1 MSLNIKSDNNKIKVG
16 LYIVATPIGNL
27 KDMSHRAIDTLSQSD
42 YILCEDTRV
51 SKNLLKK
58 FNINSNLISYH
69 KFNEKKNLSWVI
81 KLLKS
86 GCLISL
92 ISDAG
97 TPMISD
103 PGSLLINECL
113 KNNIHISLVPGPS
126 AVSSAISVS
135 GFKDRFLFYGFLPEK
150 KKLLENDFQVLS
162 KLNFSIVL
170 FISAKKINKNIPI
183 LKKYFSGRKILICRE
198 MTKIYEEFL
207 REEIDDLKIFEQGLK
222 GELTVVISD
231 FETIKNTV
239 QKLTESDK
247 DIIKKT
253 INKLS
258 VKEIVNLISRN
269 NEIPKK
275 EIYKYCIELKDED

>member
-27 KDMSHRAIDTLSQSD
+27 KDMSHRAIDILSQSD

-69 KFNEKKNLSWVI
+69 KFNEKKNLSRVI

-103 PGSLLINECL
+103 PGTLLINECL

-170 FISAKKINKNIPI
+170 FIPAKKINKNIPI

-231 FETIKNTV
+231 FETINNTV

-253 INKLS
+253 IDKLS

>member
-170 FISAKKINKNIPI
+170 FIPAKKINKNIPI

-275 EIYKYCIELKDED
+275 EIYKYCIELKNEN

>member
-1 MSLNIKSDNNKIKVG
+1 
-16 LYIVATPIGNL
+16 
-27 KDMSHRAIDTLSQSD
+27 
-42 YILCEDTRV
+42 
-51 SKNLLKK
+51 
-58 FNINSNLISYH
+58 
-69 KFNEKKNLSWVI
+69 
-81 KLLKS
+81 
-86 GCLISL
+86 
-92 ISDAG
+92 
-97 TPMISD
+97 
-103 PGSLLINECL
+103 
-113 KNNIHISLVPGPS
+113 
-126 AVSSAISVS
+126 
-135 GFKDRFLFYGFLPEK
+135 
-150 KKLLENDFQVLS
+150 
-162 KLNFSIVL
+162 
-170 FISAKKINKNIPI
+170 
-183 LKKYFSGRKILICRE
+183 

>member
-1 MSLNIKSDNNKIKVG
+1 MSLNNKSDNNKIEVG

-27 KDMSHRAIDTLSQSD
+27 KDISHRAIDTLSQSD

-58 FNINSNLISYH
+58 FNINGNLISYH
-69 KFNEKKNLSWVI
+69 KFNEKKNLGQVI

-86 GCLISL
+86 GSLISL

-103 PGSLLINECL
+103 PGTLLINECL
-113 KNNIHISLVPGPS
+113 KNNIHVSLVPGPS

-135 GFKDRFLFYGFLPEK
+135 GFKDKFLFYGFLPEK
-150 KKLLENDFQVLS
+150 KKLLENDFEVLS
-162 KLNFSIVL
+162 KLNFSIVF

-183 LKKYFSGRKILICRE
+183 FKKYFSGRKILICRE
-198 MTKIYEEFL
+198 MTKLYEEFL
-207 REEIDDLKIFEQGLK
+207 REEIDDLKIFEQELK

-231 FETIKNTV
+231 VKTIKNIS
-239 QKLTESDK
+239 QKLSESDK
-247 DIIKKT
+247 DIIKKM
-253 INKLS
+253 IDKLS

-269 NEIPKK
+269 NEISKK
-275 EIYKYCIELKDED
+275 EIYKYCIELKNEN